1 MQPLIVCT
9 GTTRMTTVAIG
20 PASVTVATLEN
31 TASMMSVSDSDS
43 DTNDSVTWNLFECS
57 PPSHI
62 L

>member
-1 MQPLIVCT
+1 
-9 GTTRMTTVAIG
+9 MTTVAMG
-20 PASVTVATLEN
+20 TASVTVATLEN

-43 DTNDSVTWNLFECS
+43 DTNDSVTWNLLKCS